1 MQLTG
6 FERNAPTV
14 SSNPSTPSNQISR
27 FRLLRTLGQGAE
39 GVVYLGSDPEL
50 GRNVAIK
57 TLNLGANPDLMLA
70 EQLLDAARTVGTLSH
85 PNIVPVF
92 EVGMH
97 EGQPFVVFE
106 FVEGRTLAEIIKADG
121 AMPMA
126 RSVVM
131 MSQILAGVAQVHA
144 SGVLHGDL
152 NPANILIGANGIP
165 RVTDFGIS
173 RRAHKAVSETVSAGT
188 VRYMAPEC
196 FVNGRAD
203 YRSDVFA
210 LGLIFHEMLSGEP
223 LIAGGNVY
231 AQIHRILNEAPSA
244 PSAKNVRIAPAVDA
258 IVLKALSKNPLD
270 RYADAAEMKR
280 DLDRLRV
287 QPDASDQIVL
297 QEQRLHSTVEFL
309 LRRMSI
315 KSDFPALS
323 ATLARINQLS
333 QTATDASLSA
343 LSELIMRDFAL
354 TQKLLRVV
362 NSAAFG
368 TAKIAKVSQAISLL
382 GITQLRSIAAAMI
395 LAAGGR
401 TGEKSAEAATVLTD
415 AFISAVISRNIGR
428 MIGLSSAEEL
438 FICGMFG
445 RLGQLLTMYYLNED
459 YVDINR
465 RIDVEH
471 ADPMAA
477 SRAVLG
483 LSYDQLGT
491 AVARKW
497 NFPDTIVNAMAALP
511 PGELAPPA
519 TESERMAYCA
529 AYARE
534 LCDAIRIA
542 PWDQRVEA
550 LDAHIARFEP
560 AIPVEASKVCAL
572 IARSVELALKYVA
585 ASGLKQQRTPL
596 LDGLNALSAMADTSA
611 GASRDL
617 PGPAAVESEPST
629 EVKSAARES
638 PVAAADTPRHEATP
652 QPSLTLRLAR
662 AWRSMF

>member
-1 MQLTG
+1 M
-6 FERNAPTV
+6 
-14 SSNPSTPSNQISR
+14 SSNLPAPITQISR
-27 FRLLRTLGQGAE
+27 FRLLRILGQGAE
-39 GVVYLGSDPEL
+39 GVVYLAADPEL

-97 EGQPFVVFE
+97 ERQPFVVFE
-106 FVEGRTLAEIIKADG
+106 FVEGRTLADLIKTDG

-126 RSVVM
+126 RAVVM

-173 RRAHKAVSETVSAGT
+173 RRAHKAMSETVSAGT
-188 VRYMAPEC
+188 IRYMAPEC

-231 AQIHRILNEAPSA
+231 AQIHRILNDTPAA
-244 PSAKNVRIAPAVDA
+244 PSAKNARIAPEVDA
-258 IVLKALSKNPLD
+258 IVLKALNKNPLD
-270 RYADAAEMKR
+270 RYAEAAQMKR

-287 QPDASDQIVL
+287 QADATDQIVL
-297 QEQRLHSTVEFL
+297 QEDRLHSTVEFL
-309 LRRMSI
+309 LRRMSV

-333 QTATDASLSA
+333 AMATDASLSA

-368 TAKIAKVSQAISLL
+368 TARIAKVSQAISVL
-382 GITQLRSIAAAMI
+382 GITQLRSIAAAMM

-401 TGEKSAEAATVLTD
+401 TGEKSPEVGAALTD
-415 AFISAVISRNIGR
+415 AFITAVISRNIGR
-428 MIGLSSAEEL
+428 MIGLSNAEEL

-459 YVDINR
+459 HVEINR
-465 RIDVEH
+465 RIDVDRAE
-471 ADPMAA
+471 PMAA

-483 LSYDQLGT
+483 LSYDQLGA

-497 NFPDTIVNAMAALP
+497 NFPDSIVKSMAALP
-511 PGELAPPA
+511 PGELSAPL
-519 TESERMAYCA
+519 TESDRMAYCA
-529 AYARE
+529 AYARA

-542 PWDQRVEA
+542 PWDGRVQA

-560 AIPVEASKVCAL
+560 AIPVGAGKVCEL
-572 IARSVELALKYVA
+572 IAHSVELALKYVA
-585 ASGLKQQRTPL
+585 ASGLKQPRTPL

-611 GASRDL
+611 PASREFTRPAVIESD
-617 PGPAAVESEPST
+617 PSADAGSDAPSHDAAV
-629 EVKSAARES
+629 A
-638 PVAAADTPRHEATP
+638 